1 MKLDITVEE
10 RTSSLVV
17 IITEQ
22 FIFSFSLFYFLLN
35 LSNFVFKYFSI
46 LIFLFLFFF
55 LKYLNY
61 IIRCFLILKIFNLQ
75 FDYHRKSI
83 EKVDA

>member
-17 IITEQ
+17 IITEE

-55 LKYLNY
+55 EIFKL

-75 FDYHRKSI
+75 FDYHRKSV

>member
-55 LKYLNY
+55 FEIFKLYYKMFLN
-61 IIRCFLILKIFNLQ
+61 FKNF
-75 FDYHRKSI
+75 
-83 EKVDA
+83 